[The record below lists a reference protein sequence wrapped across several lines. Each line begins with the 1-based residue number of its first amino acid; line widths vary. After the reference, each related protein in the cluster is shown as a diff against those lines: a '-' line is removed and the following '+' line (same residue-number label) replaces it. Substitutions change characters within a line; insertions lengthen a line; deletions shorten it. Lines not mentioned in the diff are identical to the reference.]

1 MNGVTICSTKYLDI
15 ASLKVLQTSC
25 LSYNPEEKSI
35 KFPNPEMNLIKIDTS
50 FPVQVL

>member
-1 MNGVTICSTKYLDI
+1 MNGVTICSTKYLD
-15 ASLKVLQTSC
+15 KVLPTSC